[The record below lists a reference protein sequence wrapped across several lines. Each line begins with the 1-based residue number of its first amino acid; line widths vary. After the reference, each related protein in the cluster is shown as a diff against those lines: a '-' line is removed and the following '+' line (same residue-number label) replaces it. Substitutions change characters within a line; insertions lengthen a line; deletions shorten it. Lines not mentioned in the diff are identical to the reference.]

1 MHPSTQEILLDA
13 CVMTMAAMHMA
24 KDLHCLRAPEIGMC
38 AAGVLIESDNEKKRR
53 SKIGKIVSGTYPQR
67 SDSIY
72 SFTAAIV
79 ESRHAHLSLM
89 YP

>member
-1 MHPSTQEILLDA
+1 
-13 CVMTMAAMHMA
+13 VF
-24 KDLHCLRAPEIGMC
+24 EIGMC

-67 SDSIY
+67 SDPIY

-79 ESRHAHLSLM
+79 
-89 YP
+89 

>member
-1 MHPSTQEILLDA
+1 MWQ
-13 CVMTMAAMHMA
+13 MMFR
-24 KDLHCLRAPEIGMC
+24 CLRVSEIGMC

-67 SDSIY
+67 SDPIY

-79 ESRHAHLSLM
+79 
-89 YP
+89 